1 MPTVR
6 SSSPLSTALAAAT
19 SALLIGVAGCS
30 AGPSSGGPAPD
41 SPLVVAAD
49 GVLCDLT
56 RRLAADDLRVEC
68 LLGPGDD
75 PHQFQLEPRQKAQ
88 LSSSRLVLI
97 NGYGLTPSLQD
108 LPGAV
113 PVAERAVPDSL
124 MLKVEG
130 DESGQRGAKDDHAE
144 GHDHGGHEHGHH
156 DHGDRDP
163 HVWHD
168 PRHAQAMTSLIAERL
183 AAIRPEA
190 RERILRRA
198 AGLES
203 LLSDLDRWNRSQLA
217 SIPTPRPP
225 LATSHRAFASFSQAY
240 DLEELALVDGFSS
253 SDSLR
258 PEEFRGVIEALGAQ
272 KVPQLFA
279 EQLPAPKALL
289 RISELS
295 RVPIAPA
302 PLFADGLAA
311 DASGKPLSLMA
322 TLTGNTCTITRGLG
336 GRCDQAGAQDLNE
349 RWMAVE

>member
-1 MPTVR
+1 
-6 SSSPLSTALAAAT
+6 
-19 SALLIGVAGCS
+19 
-30 AGPSSGGPAPD
+30 
-41 SPLVVAAD
+41 VVAAD

-56 RRLAADDLRVEC
+56 RRLAADDLRVAC
-68 LLGPGDD
+68 LLSPSDD

-88 LSSSRLVLI
+88 LAASRLVLI

-124 MLKVEG
+124 MLTEDG
-130 DESGQRGAKDDHAE
+130 GESGPDGAQEDHAK
-144 GHDHGGHEHGHH
+144 GHAHGGHEHGHH

-183 AAIRPEA
+183 EAIRPEA
-190 RERILRRA
+190 RERIRRRA
-198 AGLES
+198 AGLEN
-203 LLSDLDRWNRSQLA
+203 LLSDLDRWNRTQLA
-217 SIPTPRPP
+217 TIPAPRPP
-225 LATSHRAFASFSQAY
+225 LATSHRAFASFSKAY
-240 DLEELALVDGFSS
+240 GLGELALVDGFSS

-258 PEEFRGVIEALGAQ
+258 PEEFRRVIQALDAQ
-272 KVPQLFA
+272 QVPRLFA

-302 PLFADGLAA
+302 PLSADGLAA
-311 DASGKPLSLMA
+311 DASGRPMSLMA
-322 TLTGNTCTITRGLG
+322 TLTGNTCTITTGLG
-336 GRCDQAGAQDLNE
+336 GRCDLAAAQALNE
-349 RWMAVE
+349 RWEAVD